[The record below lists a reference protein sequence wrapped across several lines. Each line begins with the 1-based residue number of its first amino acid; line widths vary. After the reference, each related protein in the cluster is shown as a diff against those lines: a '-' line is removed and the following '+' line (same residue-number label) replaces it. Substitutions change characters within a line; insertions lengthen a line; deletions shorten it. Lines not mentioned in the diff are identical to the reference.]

1 MVTVV
6 DNNEV
11 SINGVYYPTNRPV
24 QAVLASLYPPK
35 VTIGDTTRDSQT
47 RASIISWADW
57 RGGLGTE
64 RMEGAVDAD
73 KAWWS
78 TAQLRYKRHLVLPEL
93 PNVTAAVSN
102 YSGSASAGQLGEYGN
117 QMYVAMNDTVFAY
130 TSASDSWGT
139 ALRTLGDDCTDIL
152 TVRLSDVLYIIFAYK
167 SGFDYF
173 NSSAWATNAKDAQ
186 YLAWWNDKLW
196 GIDEDGQ
203 LWYAAT
209 PAATPTDDAQ
219 LPLPDASVTD
229 LFVAR
234 DASGSLILYAATKT
248 GLYAHDASNA
258 KFVETEVAFPFHQ
271 FNGSGTLRWRDSVY
285 VPSGQSIYKY
295 INGSNNAVIT
305 TIGPDKEDGLPSDQ
319 RGVIKH
325 LAASHNE
332 LFATVD
338 SSATNEAGI
347 SNTTT
352 MPGYQWS
359 AVSHGHGSPV
369 AELSDGISA
378 IYGWNE
384 LGWQTKWVA
393 SDTGRGII
401 DTHVGNA
408 HDEYRL
414 WWLYNNR
421 IYYMKLSSDLVNPS
435 QVTDFEYAETATHE
449 TPWFDAGQVEVD
461 KLALTL
467 KIEASGL
474 SSGDTATDHELI
486 DISYALD
493 YSTTYTSLGRV
504 DSATVGAVQGVKTY
518 TFGDDASTPN
528 GKSFRAIKFKLDMAR
543 TEGSATADIIKS
555 PDVIS
560 VTFAYR
566 KKLEVKWG
574 HTVTVDFS
582 KDYKGNTPMGLRASL
597 VTAIENQQLV
607 EFTFRD
613 DSGGT
618 RNYYVDIA
626 SASGLEY
633 TGYDERGQ
641 SQVLL
646 VEP

>member
-1 MVTVV
+1 
-6 DNNEV
+6 
-11 SINGVYYPTNRPV
+11 
-24 QAVLASLYPPK
+24 
-35 VTIGDTTRDSQT
+35 
-47 RASIISWADW
+47 
-57 RGGLGTE
+57 
-64 RMEGAVDAD
+64 
-73 KAWWS
+73 
-78 TAQLRYKRHLVLPEL
+78 
-93 PNVTAAVSN
+93 
-102 YSGSASAGQLGEYGN
+102 
-117 QMYVAMNDTVFAY
+117 
-130 TSASDSWGT
+130 
-139 ALRTLGDDCTDIL
+139 
-152 TVRLSDVLYIIFAYK
+152 
-167 SGFDYF
+167 
-173 NSSAWATNAKDAQ
+173 
-186 YLAWWNDKLW
+186 
-196 GIDEDGQ
+196 
-203 LWYAAT
+203 
-209 PAATPTDDAQ
+209 
-219 LPLPDASVTD
+219 
-229 LFVAR
+229 
-234 DASGSLILYAATKT
+234 
-248 GLYAHDASNA
+248 
-258 KFVETEVAFPFHQ
+258 
-271 FNGSGTLRWRDSVY
+271 
-285 VPSGQSIYKY
+285 
-295 INGSNNAVIT
+295 
-305 TIGPDKEDGLPSDQ
+305 
-319 RGVIKH
+319 
-325 LAASHNE
+325 
-332 LFATVD
+332 
-338 SSATNEAGI
+338 
-347 SNTTT
+347 
-352 MPGYQWS
+352 
-359 AVSHGHGSPV
+359 
-369 AELSDGISA
+369 
-378 IYGWNE
+378 
-384 LGWQTKWVA
+384 
-393 SDTGRGII
+393 
-401 DTHVGNA
+401 
-408 HDEYRL
+408 
-414 WWLYNNR
+414 
-421 IYYMKLSSDLVNPS
+421 MKLSSDIINPS
-435 QVTDFEYAETATHE
+435 QVANFEYAETATHE